1 MPITGAVHIEAPSA
15 NEEYGRAWAYDQ
27 ESGLRYELEIKGA
40 AGGNSQR
47 QRTDATTSPSL
58 AATDEVLI
66 CTAAGARTLGAVAA
80 STCKGQVFIVK
91 DGAGTG
97 GSAAITFDPTG
108 SETIDG
114 GATKAI
120 VGANYGT
127 ARVTSDGTNWWTL

>member
-15 NEEYGRAWAYDQ
+15 NEEYGRAWAFDQ

-47 QRTDATTSPSL
+47 QRVDATTTPSL

-66 CTAAGARTLGAVAA
+66 CTHASARTVGSIAA
-80 STCKGQVFIVK
+80 ALCKGQVFIIK
-91 DGAGTG
+91 DGNGSG
-97 GSAAITFDPTG
+97 GSANITFDPNG

-120 VGANYGT
+120 VAANYGT